1 MKKVTIILI
10 VLALGV
16 GGFFFYKQ
24 VLPHPDT
31 SAEAYFEQYEK
42 HKLTSDVEMQLRGI
56 QDQFLNAFVTDFRMY
71 KDMPPI
77 VYRYPIAFTSYA
89 LACVA
94 KTDPSYQPFC
104 SHYMDKLIQKMKQKE
119 VWEDWIQAGFGP
131 DPMAKQNIMYRG
143 HLNLMYGLY
152 QMTSGDTKYE
162 KEYKALA
169 KALHDEMKQTE
180 KQGKYCGMSC
190 EPDDY
195 FVQCN
200 TIGMYSMAVY
210 DTIYKDANYSD
221 VIGPWLAWTKK
232 RMVETEHGVL
242 RNSYHMEHDYAEQ
255 LVTGYGTGWSIAFL
269 MALDPEF
276 ARSLY
281 PQFKKTFI
289 HEKLGG
295 LYCYASEVPGSG
307 KPDDLAT
314 VCALYAAKAMNDKEL
329 FGGLIN
335 SLDRVGA
342 KKVDGNMLVFDKLPS
357 PVSGMMLFGKVNPG
371 LEKLIDQKDWAKEAT
386 AQEEES

>member
-1 MKKVTIILI
+1 
-10 VLALGV
+10 AC
-16 GGFFFYKQ
+16 
-24 VLPHPDT
+24 
-31 SAEAYFEQYEK
+31 
-42 HKLTSDVEMQLRGI
+42 
-56 QDQFLNAFVTDFRMY
+56 
-71 KDMPPI
+71 
-77 VYRYPIAFTSYA
+77 IA
-89 LACVA
+89 
-94 KTDPSYQPFC
+94 KIDPSYQSFC
-104 SHYMDKLIQKMKQKE
+104 GHYMDKLIQKMKQKE
-119 VWEDWIQAGFGP
+119 VWEDWIKAGFGP

-152 QMTSGDTKYE
+152 QLTSGDTKYE

-180 KQGKYCGMSC
+180 REGKYCGMSC

-221 VIGPWLAWTKK
+221 IIGPWLAWTKK
-232 RMVETEHGVL
+232 RMVEPEQGVF

-255 LVTGYGTGWSIAFL
+255 LVTSYGTGWSIAFL

-289 HEKLGG
+289 HKKLGG
-295 LYCYASEVPGSG
+295 LYCYASESPGGG
-307 KPDDLAT
+307 KPDDLGT
-314 VCALYAAKAMNDKEL
+314 ICALYAAKAMEDKEL
-329 FGGLIN
+329 FGGLMN
-335 SLDRVGA
+335 SLDRAGGRKIEGDV
-342 KKVDGNMLVFDKLPS
+342 LTFEKLPS
-357 PVSGMMLFGKVNPG
+357 PVWGMMLFGKVNPG
-371 LEKLIDQKDWAKEAT
+371 LEKLIDVKDWTKAT
-386 AQEEES
+386 SAAAHSH